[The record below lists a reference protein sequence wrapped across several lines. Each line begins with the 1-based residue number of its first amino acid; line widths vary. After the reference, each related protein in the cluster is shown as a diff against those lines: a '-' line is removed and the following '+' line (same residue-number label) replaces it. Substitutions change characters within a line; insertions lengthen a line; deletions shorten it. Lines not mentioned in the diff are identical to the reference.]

1 LGKKFFPT
9 FIWGNILGRKRI
21 YQTKKQM
28 LAARRARQRRYYW
41 KHRESILEKKKKVYW
56 LKKYKGYEE
65 L

>member
-9 FIWGNILGRKRI
+9 FNGKNILGRKRI
-21 YQTKKQM
+21 YQTKKEQ
-28 LAARRARQRRYYW
+28 LVARRTRQRRYYW